1 MVDLSVDAT
10 VPTVL
15 KSRRRSI
22 FGRIGDWLF
31 SQRHFHL
38 KLLSGTT
45 VGVIVI
51 IFLAGVFLLVT
62 LRNHYQDTLRT
73 HTIEVIRL
81 SSLIENDIAS
91 LESGHRVIAK
101 PYEAA
106 ELGKIVYDVIESS
119 HINIVDYPTEAAG

>member
-22 FGRIGDWLF
+22 FARIGDSLF
-31 SQRHFHL
+31 SKRHFHL

-51 IFLAGVFLLVT
+51 ISLAGAFLFVT
-62 LRNHYQDTLRT
+62 LANHYQEKLQP

-91 LESGHRVIAK
+91 LESSYRGFLLSGNDDSIA
-101 PYEAA
+101 PFDE
-106 ELGKIVYDVIESS
+106 
-119 HINIVDYPTEAAG
+119 

>member
-1 MVDLSVDAT
+1 LVLGKNLVLSLIWVWLASSGLAKGRAGRRAALYAFMVDLSVDAT
-10 VPTVL
+10 VATVL

-22 FGRIGDWLF
+22 FGRIGNWLF

-62 LRNHYQDTLRT
+62 LRKLY
-73 HTIEVIRL
+73 
-81 SSLIENDIAS
+81 
-91 LESGHRVIAK
+91 
-101 PYEAA
+101 
-106 ELGKIVYDVIESS
+106 
-119 HINIVDYPTEAAG
+119 